1 MRILI
6 HQINNRM
13 KVKIQLL
20 ENNLEN
26 DLLKMIIDE
35 SVRIVYNHERDVL
48 HFDKEFPLQ
57 QFPV

>member
-1 MRILI
+1 
-6 HQINNRM
+6 M

-26 DLLKMIIDE
+26 DLLKMIINE
-35 SVRIVYNHERDVL
+35 SVRIVYNYEKDVL